1 MESKVRRPKRYV
13 QPRIGI
19 FSAMS
24 PMEAWTDETS
34 RGRYVEVACRNN
46 GNDLSWSA
54 FTNPDEVRRLG
65 EWLIQAARWMEATT

>member
-1 MESKVRRPKRYV
+1 
-13 QPRIGI
+13 
-19 FSAMS
+19 MS

-34 RGRYVEVACRNN
+34 RGRYVEVACRNH